1 LTFRPIPRSRLLSLG
16 LAVAAVLALAPAP
29 RAHAEAQ
36 LLIEASTGKV
46 LHAENATY
54 PWYPASVT
62 KLMTAYTTLRAIKE
76 GKFTFNSLLT
86 VSRNAA
92 AQQPTKMGFKV
103 GTEVTI
109 DNALKM
115 LMVKSANDIAVAIA
129 EGVGGSI
136 EGFADMMNA
145 NARRLG
151 MSQSNFVNPN
161 GLPAENHV
169 TSARDLGILA
179 RALIRE
185 FPEDDSYWHISS
197 IRYGNR
203 VLHNY
208 NSLIDRYPGAD
219 GMKTGFICAS
229 GYNVVASATRNGRRL
244 IAIVLGAYSGAVRA
258 QKAGQLLE
266 RGFNSGGLTWLTP
279 SLGTVDALAP
289 IDAQPPN
296 LRDEMCGGHRR
307 KPAAEDNEEEEP
319 SAEAAAA
326 ANGET
331 GNGQAYML
339 SSLKPANGKFVLGPP
354 VETNAPVVVFTG
366 PADHPDAIVQAA
378 SAKPKN
384 KKKTAAKTEAADKP
398 AAAEKPAEAQKTAK
412 PKAAKAAKAAKPAK
426 TAKTA
431 KPAKPKVSSAGQ

>member
-1 LTFRPIPRSRLLSLG
+1 MEPTRFRGPSNLSGPRTVTLFRILRSRALLPG
-16 LAVAAVLALAPAP
+16 LAAAGLLAIIPAT

-62 KLMTAYTTLRAIKE
+62 KIMTAYTTLRAIKE
-76 GKFTFNSLLT
+76 GRLSFNTTLT
-86 VSRNAA
+86 MSRNAV
-92 AQQPTKMGFKV
+92 AQQPTKMGFKL
-103 GTEVTI
+103 GTQVTV

-115 LMVKSANDIAVAIA
+115 LMVKSANDVAVAIA

-161 GLPAENHV
+161 GLPGENHI

-179 RALIRE
+179 RAVIRE
-185 FPEDDSYWHISS
+185 FPESDSYWHISS

-208 NSLIDRYPGAD
+208 NSLIDRYRGAD

-244 IAIVLGAYSGAVRA
+244 IVVVLGAYSGAVRA
-258 QKAGQLLE
+258 QKAAQLLE
-266 RGFNSGGLTWLTP
+266 RGFNSGGLSWLTP
-279 SLGTVDALAP
+279 ALGTVDALAP

-296 LRDEMCGGHRR
+296 LREEMCGGHRR
-307 KPAAEDNEEEEP
+307 KPPSEENEEEEETSTTTP
-319 SAEAAAA
+319 VAG
-326 ANGET
+326 GESES
-331 GNGQAYML
+331 GQSFML
-339 SSLKPANGKFVLGPP
+339 SSLKPSNGKFVLGPP
-354 VETNAPVVVFTG
+354 VETTPSVVVFTG
-366 PADHPDAIVQAA
+366 PANNPDKAEQIANDTPRKKKHKGGAKEA
-378 SAKPKN
+378 SA
-384 KKKTAAKTEAADKP
+384 DSS
-398 AAAEKPAEAQKTAK
+398 
-412 PKAAKAAKAAKPAK
+412 AKAAKK
-426 TAKTA
+426 
-431 KPAKPKVSSAGQ
+431 KVSSAAR

>member
-1 LTFRPIPRSRLLSLG
+1 MEPNRFRGPRNLTGPRTVSYCPSPRLLMLG
-16 LAVAAVLALAPAP
+16 LAAAAVLAFAGAT
-29 RAHAEAQ
+29 RAQAEAQ

-62 KLMTAYTTLRAIKE
+62 KIMTAYTTLRAIKE
-76 GKFTFNSLLT
+76 GRLGFGTMLT

-92 AQQPTKMGFKV
+92 AQQPTKMGLKV
-103 GTEVTI
+103 GTRLTI

-115 LMVKSANDIAVAIA
+115 LMVKSANDMAVTIA

-136 EGFADMMNA
+136 EGFADLMNA

-151 MSQSNFVNPN
+151 MTQSNFVNPN

-185 FPEDDSYWHISS
+185 FPEHDSYWHISS

-229 GYNVVASATRNGRRL
+229 GYNVVASASRNGRRL
-244 IAIVLGAYSGAVRA
+244 IAVILGAYSGAVRA
-258 QKAGQLLE
+258 QKAGALLE
-266 RGFNSGGLTWLTP
+266 RGFNSGGLSWLTP

-296 LRDEMCGGHRR
+296 LREEMCGGHRR
-307 KPAAEDNEEEEP
+307 KPPSEDNEEEE
-319 SAEAAAA
+319 
-326 ANGET
+326 ET
-331 GNGQAYML
+331 TTTRSRPENPIPGR
-339 SSLKPANGKFVLGPP
+339 
-354 VETNAPVVVFTG
+354 
-366 PADHPDAIVQAA
+366 A
-378 SAKPKN
+378 SCSRA
-384 KKKTAAKTEAADKP
+384 
-398 AAAEKPAEAQKTAK
+398 
-412 PKAAKAAKAAKPAK
+412 
-426 TAKTA
+426 
-431 KPAKPKVSSAGQ
+431 

>member
-1 LTFRPIPRSRLLSLG
+1 MELCQNLAGVTHGPEQTDRNAALTLCSSPRLF
-16 LAVAAVLALAPAP
+16 VLAAASLLLMAQATGA
-29 RAHAEAQ
+29 RAEAQ

-76 GKFTFNSLLT
+76 KKVAFDTLLT
-86 VSRNAA
+86 MSKNAA
-92 AQQPTKMGFKV
+92 AQQPTKMGFKA
-103 GTEVTI
+103 GTGVTI

-136 EGFADMMNA
+136 EGFADMMNT

-151 MSQSNFVNPN
+151 MTQSNFVNPN

-185 FPEDDSYWHISS
+185 FPDADSYWHISS

-244 IAIVLGAYSGAVRA
+244 IAIVLGAYSGSVRA
-258 QKAGQLLE
+258 QKAAQLLE
-266 RGFNSGGLTWLTP
+266 RGFNGGGLTWLTP

-319 SAEAAAA
+319 TAPDTTTSAAA
-326 ANGET
+326 GSET
-331 GNGQAYML
+331 PAGSQAFML
-339 SSLKPANGKFVLGPP
+339 SNLKPAAGKFVLGPP
-354 VETNAPVVVFTG
+354 VDSAPPIVVFTG
-366 PADHPDAIVQAA
+366 PADHPDAVAQTA
-378 SAKPKN
+378 SATPR
-384 KKKTAAKTEAADKP
+384 KKRKI
-398 AAAEKPAEAQKTAK
+398 
-412 PKAAKAAKAAKPAK
+412 AAKPETGDK
-426 TAKTA
+426 PAKTA
-431 KPAKPKVSSAGQ
+431 KPAKPKVSSAAQ

>member
-1 LTFRPIPRSRLLSLG
+1 MIVFSNRHSRIVILG
-16 LAVAAVLALAPAP
+16 LAAGLLALASVQ
-29 RAHAEAQ
+29 RAEAEAQ
-36 LLIEASTGKV
+36 LLIEASTGRV

-76 GKFTFNSLLT
+76 GQISFNTLLT

-92 AQQPTKMGFKV
+92 AQQPTKMGFPA
-103 GTEVTI
+103 GTTVTV

-115 LMVKSANDIAVAIA
+115 LMVKSANDMAVAIA

-136 EGFADMMNA
+136 AGFADLMNA

-161 GLPAENHV
+161 GLPAENHI

-185 FPEDDSYWHISS
+185 FPEYDSYWHISS

-203 VLHNY
+203 VMRNY

-244 IAIVLGAYSGAVRA
+244 IAVVLGAWSGAVRA
-258 QKAGQLLE
+258 QKAAQLLE
-266 RGFNSGGLTWLTP
+266 RGFNSSGLSWLTP

-296 LRDEMCGGHRR
+296 LREEMCGGHRR
-307 KPAAEDNEEEEP
+307 KPPSEENEEEPEE
-319 SAEAAAA
+319 SA
-326 ANGET
+326 ANASSSESD
-331 GNGQAYML
+331 NGQAFML

-354 VETNAPVVVFTG
+354 VETTPPVVVFTG
-366 PADHPDAIVQAA
+366 PADHPDPVAQTA
-378 SAKPKN
+378 SATPKK
-384 KKKTAAKTEAADKP
+384 KKKTAAKTEGKTDSG
-398 AAAEKPAEAQKTAK
+398 EKPA
-412 PKAAKAAKAAKPAK
+412 KASKAAKPAK
-426 TAKTA
+426 PA
-431 KPAKPKVSSAGQ
+431 AKPKVTSVNQ

>member
-1 LTFRPIPRSRLLSLG
+1 MIAFLSHRSRAMILGFAAGLLSLAG
-16 LAVAAVLALAPAP
+16 AD
-29 RAHAEAQ
+29 RAQAEAQ

-76 GKFTFNSLLT
+76 GRISLNTMLT
-86 VSRNAA
+86 MSRNAA
-92 AQQPTKMGFKV
+92 AQQPTKMGFNV
-103 GTEVTI
+103 GTTVTV

-136 EGFADMMNA
+136 GGFADLMNA

-169 TSARDLGILA
+169 TSARDLAILA

-185 FPEDDSYWHISS
+185 FPEYDNFWHISS

-203 VLHNY
+203 VMRNY

-244 IAIVLGAYSGAVRA
+244 IAVVLGSWSGAVRA
-258 QKAGQLLE
+258 QKAAQLLE
-266 RGFNSGGLTWLTP
+266 RGFNSGGLSWLTP

-296 LRDEMCGGHRR
+296 LREEMCGGHRR
-307 KPAAEDNEEEEP
+307 KPPSEENEEEPEQ
-319 SAEAAAA
+319 AATATTA
-326 ANGET
+326 SGES
-331 GNGQAYML
+331 GNGQAFML
-339 SSLKPANGKFVLGPP
+339 SNLKPATGKFVLGPP
-354 VETNAPVVVFTG
+354 VETTPPVVVFTG
-366 PADHPDAIVQAA
+366 SADHPDTVAQTA
-378 SAKPKN
+378 SAAP
-384 KKKTAAKTEAADKP
+384 KKKKKVAAKTEG
-398 AAAEKPAEAQKTAK
+398 AEKPAN
-412 PKAAKAAKAAKPAK
+412 

-431 KPAKPKVSSAGQ
+431 KATKPAKHIKPKVSSATQ

>member
-1 LTFRPIPRSRLLSLG
+1 VTFCSSPRALFLG
-16 LAVAAVLALAPAP
+16 LAALGALSIAPATS
-29 RAHAEAQ
+29 AHAEAQ

-46 LHAENATY
+46 LHAENAAY

-62 KLMTAYTTLRAIKE
+62 KIMTAYTTLRAIKD
-76 GKFTFNSLLT
+76 GKVSFDTLLM
-86 VSRNAA
+86 VSKNAA

-103 GTEVTI
+103 GTRVTI

-151 MSQSNFVNPN
+151 MTQSNFVNPN

-185 FPEDDSYWHISS
+185 FPDADSYWHISA

-258 QKAGQLLE
+258 QKAGALLE
-266 RGFNSGGLTWLTP
+266 RGFNSGRLSWLTP

-289 IDAQPPN
+289 IDALPPN

-319 SAEAAAA
+319 SPDTTTSVS
-326 ANGET
+326 GESDSS
-331 GNGQAYML
+331 GQAFML
-339 SSLKPANGKFVLGPP
+339 SNLKPANGKFVLGAP
-354 VETNAPVVVFTG
+354 VETSAPIVVFTG
-366 PADHPDAIVQAA
+366 PADHPDAIAQTA
-378 SAKPKN
+378 SASP
-384 KKKTAAKTEAADKP
+384 KKKRKSV
-398 AAAEKPAEAQKTAK
+398 AK
-412 PKAAKAAKAAKPAK
+412 PETGDKPAK

-431 KPAKPKVSSAGQ
+431 KVAKPKVSSAAQ

>member
-1 LTFRPIPRSRLLSLG
+1 M
-16 LAVAAVLALAPAP
+16 AAAAPAQ
-29 RAHAEAQ
+29 AEAL

-76 GKFTFNSLLT
+76 RRISFDTLLT

-92 AQQPTKMGFKV
+92 AQQPTKMGFKI
-103 GTEVTI
+103 GTGVTV
-109 DNALKM
+109 DNAMKM
-115 LMVKSANDIAVAIA
+115 LMVKSANDVAVTIA
-129 EGVGGSI
+129 EGVGGSLG
-136 EGFADMMNA
+136 GFADMMNA

-151 MSQSNFVNPN
+151 MSQSNFINPN

-169 TSARDLGILA
+169 SSARDLGILA

-185 FPEDDSYWHISS
+185 FPEAEPYWHISA

-203 VLHNY
+203 VLRNY

-244 IAIVLGAYSGAVRA
+244 IAVVLGSYSGSVRA
-258 QKAGQLLE
+258 QKAAQLLE
-266 RGFNSGGLTWLTP
+266 RGFNSGGLSWLTS
-279 SLGTVDALAP
+279 SLGTVDALVP
-289 IDAQPPN
+289 IEAQPPN

-307 KPAAEDNEEEEP
+307 KPASEDNEEEEP
-319 SAEAAAA
+319 G
-326 ANGET
+326 GEST
-331 GNGQAYML
+331 AGGESEHGQGFML

-354 VETNAPVVVFTG
+354 IETSAPVVVFTG
-366 PADHPDAIVQAA
+366 PTNRPDTVAQTVPGA
-378 SAKPKN
+378 S
-384 KKKTAAKTEAADKP
+384 KKKKKNTAAKNTKST
-398 AAAEKPAEAQKTAK
+398 KSSKS
-412 PKAAKAAKAAKPAK
+412 
-426 TAKTA
+426 A

>member
-1 LTFRPIPRSRLLSLG
+1 MVLLAAGSR
-16 LAVAAVLALAPAP
+16 AQ
-29 RAHAEAQ
+29 AEAQ
-36 LLIEASTGKV
+36 LLIEAATGKV

-76 GKFTFNSLLT
+76 GHLGFGTMLT

-103 GTEVTI
+103 GTTLTI

-115 LMVKSANDIAVAIA
+115 LMVKSANDMAVAIA

-145 NARRLG
+145 NARKLG
-151 MSQSNFVNPN
+151 MTQSNFVNPN

-197 IRYGNR
+197 IRYGSR
-203 VLHNY
+203 ILHNY
-208 NSLIDRYPGAD
+208 NSLIDRYRGAD

-244 IAIVLGAYSGAVRA
+244 IAVILGAYSGSVRA
-258 QKAGQLLE
+258 QKAAQLFE
-266 RGFNSGGLTWLTP
+266 RGFNGGGLTWLTP
-279 SLGTVDALAP
+279 ALGTVDALAP
-289 IDAQPPN
+289 MDAQPPN
-296 LRDEMCGGHRR
+296 LREEMCGGHRR
-307 KPAAEDNEEEEP
+307 KPPAEDNDEEQQDAGA
-319 SAEAAAA
+319 SAAAS
-326 ANGET
+326 GDS
-331 GNGQAYML
+331 G
-339 SSLKPANGKFVLGPP
+339 
-354 VETNAPVVVFTG
+354 
-366 PADHPDAIVQAA
+366 
-378 SAKPKN
+378 SA
-384 KKKTAAKTEAADKP
+384 
-398 AAAEKPAEAQKTAK
+398 Q
-412 PKAAKAAKAAKPAK
+412 
-426 TAKTA
+426 
-431 KPAKPKVSSAGQ
+431 